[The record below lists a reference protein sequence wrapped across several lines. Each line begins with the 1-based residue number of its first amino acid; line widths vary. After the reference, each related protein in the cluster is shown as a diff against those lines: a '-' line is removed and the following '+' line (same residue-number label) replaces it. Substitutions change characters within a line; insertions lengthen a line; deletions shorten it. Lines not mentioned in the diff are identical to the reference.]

1 MMAQDSIFDWN
12 HPSAPAHMVYHLR
25 LTDQGDELLEAAT
38 LSAVMDSIVDEGGEF
53 EAVFDALICCCSS
66 KTDHECA
73 LKFDQAVKGAN
84 WVAPVDK
91 F

>member
-1 MMAQDSIFDWN
+1 MAW
-12 HPSAPAHMVYHLR
+12 M
-25 LTDQGDELLEAAT
+25 
-38 LSAVMDSIVDEGGEF
+38 LSAAS
-53 EAVFDALICCCSS
+53 EAITPAWLLMVCALAVRVSVAINAPLWLLMVLLLCCCSS

>member
-1 MMAQDSIFDWN
+1 MSTEQFANDPRFDATREIR
-12 HPSAPAHMVYHLR
+12 APRGSEKSCKTWVA
-25 LTDQGDELLEAAT
+25 EAAY
-38 LSAVMDSIVDEGGEF
+38 
-53 EAVFDALICCCSS
+53 CCCSS